1 SSTSGS
7 SAFTASPAFLSQ
19 FPTVASVTLSP
30 SSGTRDSSV
39 EAADLHSLAG
49 TPVDRDR
56 CAHGAAAG
64 ADLPSLHEA
73 AAAALSPSEIAARS
87 APTATVAPCSPLIS
101 PRTPADG
108 AGTSSVTLS
117 VSSSTSGS
125 SASTPSPG
133 LLNHFP
139 TVASV

>member
-1 SSTSGS
+1 
-7 SAFTASPAFLSQ
+7 AFLSQ

-30 SSGTRDSSV
+30 SSGTRNSCV
-39 EAADLHSLAG
+39 EAAELRSVAG
-49 TPVDRDR
+49 AAEDCD
-56 CAHGAAAG
+56 CGADGAAAG
-64 ADLPSLHEA
+64 AGFTGFFEA
-73 AAAALSPSEIAARS
+73 AAAALSPSEIAPRS
-87 APTATVAPCSPLIS
+87 APTATVAPCSTLIS

-125 SASTPSPG
+125 SASTTSPG

-139 TVASV
+139 TVA